1 MPRTSFG
8 GAFLALSPSQLILA
22 TMSRAAD
29 LANRKG
35 GQKAALAEKSASH
48 AADLAMGL
56 TSTMQKAIKADTLLC
71 TVCGATALGPMTAC
85 QCSGGRSKP
94 DGGYCCK
101 RQLLDAA
108 QARSKESQKAK
119 MNAGAANQGAVAA
132 AKAKAKLE
140 KGNDAADLDLSTQDL
155 CEITFAPGKLG
166 MSIEKN
172 CACAVAEGGNAAQL
186 KVQAGWVIRKV
197 RSHARVGPGSDPGS
211 GLRPCPV
218 AVPTTGSGPRPE
230 PVGPRLVK
238 RTPSGLRSWT
248 VTRGEPGHRR

>member
-1 MPRTSFG
+1 
-8 GAFLALSPSQLILA
+8 
-22 TMSRAAD
+22 MSRAAD

-35 GQKAALAEKSASH
+35 GQKAALAEKNASH

-56 TSTMQKAIKADTLLC
+56 TSTMQKAIKGDTLLC

-85 QCSGGRSKP
+85 QCTGGRSKP
-94 DGGYCCK
+94 DGGYDTK

-132 AKAKAKLE
+132 AKAKAKLD

-186 KVQAGWVIRKV
+186 KVAAGWVIRKA
-197 RSHARVGPGSDPGS
+197 RSHA
-211 GLRPCPV
+211 
-218 AVPTTGSGPRPE
+218 
-230 PVGPRLVK
+230 
-238 RTPSGLRSWT
+238 
-248 VTRGEPGHRR
+248 

>member
-1 MPRTSFG
+1 
-8 GAFLALSPSQLILA
+8 
-22 TMSRAAD
+22 MSRAAD

-35 GQKAALAEKSASH
+35 GQKAALAEKNASH

-56 TSTMQKAIKADTLLC
+56 TSTMQKAIKGDTLLC

-85 QCSGGRSKP
+85 QCTGGRSKP
-94 DGGYCCK
+94 DGGYDTK

-132 AKAKAKLE
+132 AKAKAKLD

-197 RSHARVGPGSDPGS
+197 NGEDVAPTKEAIMKAAGAAMKKGELKITFQFPLEEGQQHCSACDKFVEAAEFEGASVGLDAGPGKQVCASCEEYGDMF
-211 GLRPCPV
+211 
-218 AVPTTGSGPRPE
+218 
-230 PVGPRLVK
+230 
-238 RTPSGLRSWT
+238 
-248 VTRGEPGHRR
+248 

>member
-1 MPRTSFG
+1 MEEDTRKQRESQHSSEIYPASPTRMFAAPEFSPERSTCYPPRTR
-8 GAFLALSPSQLILA
+8 AVA
-22 TMSRAAD
+22 MSRAAD

-94 DGGYCCK
+94 EGGYCCK

-186 KVQAGWVIRKV
+186 KVAAGWVIRKA
-197 RSHARVGPGSDPGS
+197 RSHA
-211 GLRPCPV
+211 
-218 AVPTTGSGPRPE
+218 
-230 PVGPRLVK
+230 
-238 RTPSGLRSWT
+238 
-248 VTRGEPGHRR
+248 